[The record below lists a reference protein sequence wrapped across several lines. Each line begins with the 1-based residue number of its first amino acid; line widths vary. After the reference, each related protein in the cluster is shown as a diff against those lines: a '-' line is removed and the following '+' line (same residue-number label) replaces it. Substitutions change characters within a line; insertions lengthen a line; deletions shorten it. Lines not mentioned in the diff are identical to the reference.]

1 MLTKYKFIGKNNWY
15 NLMGNPNKQGVIGV
29 KKIQSILKKVNLKAY
44 EGGAKV
50 LIVWLAEMMNN
61 QAANKLLKLIEE
73 PPDKTYFIFITLQKE
88 KLLPTISSRLQH
100 IDVLALSSKEV
111 EGYWFN
117 NFKLVKQ
124 NK

>member
-1 MLTKYKFIGKNNWY
+1 MKES
-15 NLMGNPNKQGVIGV
+15 
-29 KKIQSILKKVNLKAY
+29 QSILKKINLKAY

-88 KLLPTISSRLQH
+88 NYYQ
-100 IDVLALSSKEV
+100 
-111 EGYWFN
+111 
-117 NFKLVKQ
+117 Q
-124 NK
+124 